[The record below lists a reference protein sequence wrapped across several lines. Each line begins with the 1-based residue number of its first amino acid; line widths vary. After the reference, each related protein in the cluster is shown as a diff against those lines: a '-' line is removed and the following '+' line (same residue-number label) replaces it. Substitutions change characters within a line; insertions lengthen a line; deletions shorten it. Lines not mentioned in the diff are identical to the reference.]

1 MAIETTDFVIGLFSV
16 IIVAFNTFTGLTIAS
31 KYFKYKRRIFL
42 LMGFAW
48 VLLACPWWPS
58 STSFILALMTGN
70 GLPVQQYILIGNVCM
85 PIITVFLAVAYADL
99 KYQKNVK
106 TVAIIMIISI
116 IPFEIYLVYFIIFDV
131 SQLGILHGIVDIE
144 YVGFLRYYMIGQV
157 ILGVT
162 IGILIAIG
170 NMRSDDPEVRWKGL
184 FLLLAFLL
192 FPLGAL
198 TDAILP
204 LTVITVIIFRCV
216 MVLSSI
222 LFYFAFLLP
231 NWLKKLLIKE
241 E

>member
-1 MAIETTDFVIGLFSV
+1 MAIETTDFVIGLFSI

-31 KYFKYKRRIFL
+31 KYFKYKRKIFL

-48 VLLACPWWPS
+48 LLLACPWWPS
-58 STSFILALMTGN
+58 STSFILALITGN
-70 GLPVQQYILIGNVCM
+70 GLPVQPYIFIGNICM
-85 PIITVFLAVAYADL
+85 PLITVLLATAYAEL
-99 KYQKNVK
+99 KYQKKVK
-106 TVAIIMIISI
+106 NVAIIMIILT
-116 IPFEIYLVYFIIFDV
+116 IPFEIYLVYFIIADV

-162 IGILIAIG
+162 IGILIAFDNI
-170 NMRSDDPEVRWKGL
+170 RSDDPELRWKGI
-184 FLLLAFLL
+184 FLLAAFIA

-204 LTVITVIIFRCV
+204 LTVIIVIIFRSV
-216 MVLSSI
+216 MVLSSV

-231 NWLKKLLIKE
+231 NWMKRLLIRE
-241 E
+241 